1 MLAKGPPGERGRLGR
16 YDPLVDDP
24 PARVWGSYGW
34 GLLATLFWGLSFV
47 GVRIAL
53 EGLTPFGLVWMRLG
67 IGAAVLHALLGA
79 SGGKLL
85 PARADLGRCAL
96 LGLLVSVHLSLQ
108 AAAMELT
115 TAVRAGWIVA
125 FIPVVVALGA
135 RVFLDQR
142 LSAGGWIGAAVAT
155 SGVLVLSS
163 FRPAELAQAGRG
175 DLLVFA
181 SCFTWAAYT
190 LLSVA
195 AIRRSGALAVTAFA
209 MAIAVAPAAAVAL
222 AVGSWHAA
230 PSVRA
235 VVALAFLGALASGV
249 AFWAFARSIQE
260 LGPQRTS
267 ALLYIQP
274 FVTLAGSALMLSE
287 PITPSAV
294 AGGVLVL
301 LGVWRVQRARISAGA
316 AK

>member
-1 MLAKGPPGERGRLGR
+1 MDRPP
-16 YDPLVDDP
+16 P
-24 PARVWGSYGW
+24 PAWRSYGW

-53 EGLTPFGLVWMRLG
+53 EALTPFGLVWTRLG
-67 IGAAVLHALLGA
+67 IGATVLYALLLCN
-79 SGGKLL
+79 GGRVL
-85 PARADLGRCAL
+85 PTREDLGRCAL
-96 LGLLVSVHLSLQ
+96 LGVLASVHLSLQ

-135 RVFLDQR
+135 RVFLGQR
-142 LSAGGWIGAAVAT
+142 LSAGGWIGAAIAT
-155 SGVLVLSS
+155 GGVLVLSS
-163 FRPAELAQAGRG
+163 FRPAQFAQAGRG

-190 LLSVA
+190 LLSVG

-209 MAIAVAPAAAVAL
+209 MAVAVAPAAAVAA
-222 AVGSWHAA
+222 AVGSWHAP
-230 PSVRA
+230 PSARA
-235 VVALAFLGALASGV
+235 LLALAFLGALASGV
-249 AFWAFARSIQE
+249 AFWAFARSIQA

-274 FVTLAGSALMLSE
+274 FVTLAGSALWLSE
-287 PITPSAV
+287 PITPAAF
-294 AGGVLVL
+294 AGGILVL
-301 LGVWRVQRARISAGA
+301 LGVWRVQRARITASAA
-316 AK
+316 R